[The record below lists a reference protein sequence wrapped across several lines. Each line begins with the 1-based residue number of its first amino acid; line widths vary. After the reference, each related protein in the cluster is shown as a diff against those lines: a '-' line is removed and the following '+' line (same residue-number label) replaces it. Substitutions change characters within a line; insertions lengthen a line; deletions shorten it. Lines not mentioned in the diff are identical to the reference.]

1 MNSYDTKPRAA
12 RLAMLAA
19 MLLVAGAAAH
29 AQSSV
34 TLYGI
39 LDAGVQYLTNADGQ
53 HGAVRLQNYGVL
65 PSQIGV
71 TGTEDLGG
79 GLQAIFKLEQGFN
92 LNDGTPTVPGIAFFR
107 GAYVGLA
114 GNFGTATIGR
124 QFSVLFDKTVFFDP
138 LFYASYSGQAVL
150 IPVASN
156 FIDNAVKYKSREFG
170 GFNFEALAATGGVAG
185 NSRSG
190 RVLEIGGEYSGTPVG
205 VSAVLHQS
213 YGTVSATADTSG
225 QHQIVGTLAAHWNI
239 NSLTLYGGAERQTGS
254 LAPSKTVAWGGA
266 RYQLAPD
273 IGFAGGV
280 YQTFSNTASVGNP
293 TLFVASGTYN
303 LSKRTAAYANFGF
316 SRNTAHSSQ
325 TVYEYDSTVLN
336 GASQFG
342 AMVGVYHTF

>member
-254 LAPSKTVAWGGA
+254 RYRLCRRRVPDVLEHSERGQSDALRRERYLQPLQANSRLRKFRVLAQYGA
-266 RYQLAPD
+266 QLAD
-273 IGFAGGV
+273 RLRIRLYRA
-280 YQTFSNTASVGNP
+280 QWC
-293 TLFVASGTYN
+293 VAVRCDGRR
-303 LSKRTAAYANFGF
+303 LS
-316 SRNTAHSSQ
+316 H
-325 TVYEYDSTVLN
+325 VL
-336 GASQFG
+336 SF
-342 AMVGVYHTF
+342 FLP